1 MHLKRFC
8 LSALLLIFAGS
19 ALAADKTTHEYTL
32 KNGLKLIVREDHR
45 APVVVSQVWYKVGS
59 GYEPGGLTGISHVLE
74 HMMFKG
80 TKLYP
85 AGVFS
90 KTIAQNGGKENAFTS
105 KDFTC
110 YFQELEARRLP
121 LSFKLEADRMQNL
134 TLPEKE
140 FEKEIEVVKEERRM
154 RVDDNPQSVL
164 YERFV
169 AAAHLAAPYHHMTI
183 GWMNDLDNL
192 EVEDLQQ
199 WYDTWYAPNNAVLV
213 VVGDVKPDDV
223 YKLAQHFFGPIK
235 SRPVPILK
243 PQREPKPLGIR
254 EVRVKAPAKLPV
266 MYLGF
271 NTPSLRTMANP
282 KDAYALDVLSG
293 ILGGGE
299 SARLYKNLLREQ
311 QIASAVSS
319 DYDLYQRFDGLFTI
333 EGIPSKG
340 KSNEA
345 LLKAI
350 NDQVT
355 KLQRQPVSDKE
366 LDRVKT
372 QVMAAKIYAK
382 DSLFGQAMV
391 LGALESVGIPWRE
404 GENYAKHIQAVTAE
418 QVQAV
423 AQKYLTPERLVIA
436 TLEPLPMKTK
446 QSPKRK
452 AA

>member
-1 MHLKRFC
+1 MRVKRLF
-8 LSALLLIFAGS
+8 LGALLIISTGSVFA
-19 ALAADKTTHEYTL
+19 ANKNTHEYTL

-80 TKLYP
+80 TKQYP
-85 AGVFS
+85 SGVFS
-90 KTIAQNGGKENAFTS
+90 KNIAQNGGKENAFTS

-110 YFQELEARRLP
+110 YFQELEAQRLP

-140 FEKEIEVVKEERRM
+140 FKKEIEVVKEERRM

-183 GWMNDLDNL
+183 GWMDDLNNL
-192 EVEDLQQ
+192 EIDDLKQ
-199 WYDTWYAPNNAVLV
+199 WYQAWYAPNNVIVV
-213 VVGDVKPDDV
+213 VVGDVKPKDV
-223 YKLAQHFFGPIK
+223 YKLAKHFFGPIK

-243 PQREPKPLGIR
+243 PQREPKPMGIR
-254 EVRVKAPAKLPV
+254 EVSVKAPAKLPV
-266 MYLGF
+266 IYLGF
-271 NTPSLRTMANP
+271 NTPSLRTIDNA
-282 KDAYALDVLSG
+282 KEAYALDVLSG
-293 ILGGGE
+293 ILGGSN
-299 SARLYKNLLREQ
+299 SARLYKGLLRKQ

-319 DYDLYQRFDGLFTI
+319 DYDLYQRFDGLFSI
-333 EGIPSKG
+333 DGIPSKG
-340 KSNEA
+340 HDNAA

-350 NDQVT
+350 NEQVEQVQT
-355 KLQRQPVSDKE
+355 KLVSKKE
-366 LDRVKT
+366 LERVKT

-391 LGALESVGIPWRE
+391 IGALESIGIPWQE
-404 GENYAKHIQAVTAE
+404 GEQYAEHIKAVTAE
-418 QVQAV
+418 QVRDV
-423 AQKYLTPERLVIA
+423 ARKYLTPERLVIA
-436 TLEPLPMKTK
+436 RLEPLPMKSK
-446 QSPKRK
+446 KPLKRN
-452 AA
+452 AQ